1 MDLQATL
8 AGSLHLHY
16 LEAPRYEEQP
26 LPIGRLLGRN
36 GFKCYR
42 YFRCGRG
49 PGTGG
54 HRRTY
59 RVPDPGNGSHIE
71 DWQATPTTAPYTR
84 FLNDYG
90 VVYSTNAVTWGLA
103 AFTGE
108 RIRHEWVR
116 RRARAAPN
124 A

>member
-8 AGSLHLHY
+8 AGSFTFHY

-54 HRRTY
+54 HRRSY
-59 RVPDPGNGSHIE
+59 RVPDPGNGSRLRTDKRLLDRHPLP
-71 DWQATPTTAPYTR
+71 QQ
-84 FLNDYG
+84 
-90 VVYSTNAVTWGLA
+90 
-103 AFTGE
+103 GE
-108 RIRHEWVR
+108 CRMHRIQ
-116 RRARAAPN
+116 
-124 A
+124 

>member
-8 AGSLHLHY
+8 AGSFTFHY

-54 HRRTY
+54 HRRSY
-59 RVPDPGNGSHIE
+59 RVPDPGNGS
-71 DWQATPTTAPYTR
+71 Q
-84 FLNDYG
+84 
-90 VVYSTNAVTWGLA
+90 STCRSG
-103 AFTGE
+103 
-108 RIRHEWVR
+108 RH
-116 RRARAAPN
+116 
-124 A
+124 